1 MDQAPIQ
8 EVDVRQA
15 LENTLTMLQ
24 SRLAHVQ
31 IERRYE
37 PELPLIAAYGSEL
50 SQVWMALLENALDAI
65 NDNGKITL
73 GARLSGDM
81 LLIEVWDNG
90 EGIPKELQDRIFE
103 PFFSTKAPGR
113 GLGLGLDTVQRVVRR
128 HRGYVHVQSEPGAT
142 CFEVRLPVDQL
153 QAY

>member
-1 MDQAPIQ
+1 M
-8 EVDVRQA
+8 RQA

-24 SRLAHVQ
+24 SRLAHVE
-31 IERRYE
+31 IKRRYE
-37 PELPLIAAYGSEL
+37 PELPLISAYGSEL

-73 GARLSGDM
+73 GARISGDM

-103 PFFSTKAPGR
+103 PFFSTKAPGG

-128 HRGYVHVQSEPGAT
+128 HRGFVHVQSEPGAT
-142 CFEVRLPVDQL
+142 CFEVRLPVAQL